1 MKKLS
6 APSAL
11 PTWLWFWFGLVAL
24 PKVFRT
30 IRQVW
35 NGDYSDVWGISISVV
50 MGLAFVGALLE
61 LNRRY
66 LNEVV
71 YDDGDALVVKKGL
84 RREIRIPF
92 SDIQRV
98 TFRPHRTDNVRVE
111 VDPPSELGA
120 TFCFNVKHEGT
131 REDHNPIADDLHR
144 RSRCCKIEPDS
155 GHLGKEAVAH

>member
-11 PTWLWFWFGLVAL
+11 PTWVWIWFSLVAL
-24 PKVFRT
+24 QKVFRM

-35 NGDYSDVWGISISVV
+35 IGDYSDVWGISIGFF
-50 MGLAFVGALLE
+50 MALALCGALAE
-61 LNRRY
+61 LSRRY
-66 LNEVV
+66 WNEVV

-92 SDIQRV
+92 SAIQRV
-98 TFRPHRTDNVRVE
+98 TFRPCRTDNIHLE
-111 VDPPSELGA
+111 IDPPSKLGR
-120 TFCFNVKHEGT
+120 TLCFNVNHEGT

-144 RSRCCKIEPDS
+144 RSRCCKTELSS
-155 GHLGKEAVAH
+155 GLGGKEAVAH

>member
-6 APSAL
+6 APNAI
-11 PTWLWFWFGLVAL
+11 PTWIWIWFSLVAL

-35 NGDYSDVWGISISVV
+35 NGDYADVWGISIIVV

-61 LNRRY
+61 LDRRY
-66 LNEVV
+66 LNEEI

-98 TFRPHRTDNVRVE
+98 TFRPCRTNNIHLE
-111 VDPPSELGA
+111 IDPPSKLGR
-120 TFCFNVKHEGT
+120 TLCFNVNHEGT

-144 RSRCCKIEPDS
+144 RSRCCKTELSS
-155 GHLGKEAVAH
+155 GLGGKEAVAH